1 MESNAHVCK
10 DNKEMDMV
18 FDKNVSKNKIEQYEN
33 DCLEKVSN
41 LSLMSSLKEEL
52 NKRSLKFTMGI
63 LHSESDLKKY
73 SSHLVIDVFNENG
86 ERVCECDEPNCIL
99 MLCEP
104 ICYIHHGHIVGIDL
118 TVDKEFLQSLE
129 LLITQVKNTG

>member
-1 MESNAHVCK
+1 
-10 DNKEMDMV
+10 MV

-52 NKRSLKFTMGI
+52 NKRSLNFTMEV

-73 SSHLVIDVFNENG
+73 SSYLVIDVFNENG

-104 ICYIHHGHIVGIDL
+104 ICYMHHGHIVGIDL
-118 TVDKEFLQSLE
+118 TADKEFLQSLE
-129 LLITQVKNTG
+129 LLITQVKNTR